1 MGERDAGT
9 RELGRDAERLR
20 PEPGEDDARMVTATC
35 IYPGCE
41 RPAVPAHAAGGPPS
55 AFCDL
60 EEHNALTAH
69 QERKRRESGDRPGV
83 SRGVPARAPDGQD
96 GAEPHDRG

>member
-1 MGERDAGT
+1 MT
-9 RELGRDAERLR
+9 
-20 PEPGEDDARMVTATC
+20 TAKTC

-41 RPAVPAHAAGGPPS
+41 RPAVPPHPLGGPQP

-69 QERKRRESGDRPGV
+69 QERQRLMSPNTPDHERSTSG
-83 SRGVPARAPDGQD
+83 
-96 GAEPHDRG
+96 

>member
-1 MGERDAGT
+1 MVD
-9 RELGRDAERLR
+9 R
-20 PEPGEDDARMVTATC
+20 PVTETDTETC

-41 RPAVPAHAAGGPPS
+41 RPAVPPHPLGGPQP

-69 QERKRRESGDRPGV
+69 QERQRLATATDEKEES
-83 SRGVPARAPDGQD
+83 DG
-96 GAEPHDRG
+96 

>member
-1 MGERDAGT
+1 MEADAK
-9 RELGRDAERLR
+9 
-20 PEPGEDDARMVTATC
+20 TC

-41 RPAVPAHAAGGPPS
+41 RPAVPPHPLGGPQP

-69 QERKRRESGDRPGV
+69 QERVRLEREKEKQEPVEPRRSNNG
-83 SRGVPARAPDGQD
+83 
-96 GAEPHDRG
+96 

>member
-1 MGERDAGT
+1 MT
-9 RELGRDAERLR
+9 
-20 PEPGEDDARMVTATC
+20 TSKTC

-41 RPAVPAHAAGGPPS
+41 RPAVPPHPLGGPQP

-69 QERKRRESGDRPGV
+69 QERRRLLSLTNPDHERSTSG
-83 SRGVPARAPDGQD
+83 
-96 GAEPHDRG
+96 

>member
-1 MGERDAGT
+1 MS
-9 RELGRDAERLR
+9 AEKL
-20 PEPGEDDARMVTATC
+20 C

-41 RPAVPAHAAGGPPS
+41 RPAVPPHPLGGPQP

-69 QERKRRESGDRPGV
+69 QERRRRAETTEEEDE
-83 SRGVPARAPDGQD
+83 RG
-96 GAEPHDRG
+96 

>member
-1 MGERDAGT
+1 MT
-9 RELGRDAERLR
+9 
-20 PEPGEDDARMVTATC
+20 TAKTC

-41 RPAVPAHAAGGPPS
+41 RRAVPPHPLGGPQP

-69 QERKRRESGDRPGV
+69 QERERLAAAKESDQEEI
-83 SRGVPARAPDGQD
+83 RGG
-96 GAEPHDRG
+96 

>member
-1 MGERDAGT
+1 MGQRHAGARQLGGDAQ
-9 RELGRDAERLR
+9 RLR
-20 PEPGEDDARMVTATC
+20 PEQGQHHAGMGRAMTTAKTC

-41 RPAVPAHAAGGPPS
+41 RPAVPPHPLGGPQP

-69 QERKRRESGDRPGV
+69 QERERLASQTTATNEED
-83 SRGVPARAPDGQD
+83 Q
-96 GAEPHDRG
+96 

>member
-1 MGERDAGT
+1 MSDQPNLKGT
-9 RELGRDAERLR
+9 VPLI
-20 PEPGEDDARMVTATC
+20 C

-41 RPAVPAHAAGGPPS
+41 RPAVPPHPLGGPQP

-69 QERKRRESGDRPGV
+69 QERQRIAANEERRAGNG
-83 SRGVPARAPDGQD
+83 
-96 GAEPHDRG
+96 